1 MTDLPQDSD
10 ESRVATGVAEAELGR
25 AVIAL
30 IRHEP
35 FFGHL
40 LSGINRDVSD
50 RTETVG
56 VSFRNGRPVLSVN
69 PEFFVNGVDQDNQ
82 RSAVIKH
89 EVLHLLLNHATR
101 RDTKRHDPQLF
112 DLAAD
117 LVVNQ
122 MMGNHWQLPP
132 GAVLLDSFSFELPP
146 NQTLEWYYQ
155 KLGEHRDEISSEM
168 EPGHS
173 DHGDW
178 DEQQDAE
185 SEIVENELARAVQ
198 DAKEQAGDTFG
209 LLPQEIQELANRFV
223 RDSDSL
229 VDWRRVVRLFT
240 TSSRQ
245 TRISNTLRRPSKR
258 YGTYPGTKVKRF
270 QRVAVVVDTSGSV
283 KQDALSRFFTE
294 VHDIWRQGSQV
305 TVIEADNLVRKSW
318 EYRGSTPPKFQGRGG
333 TKFDP
338 ALQWVAD
345 ARPRFDATIYF
356 TDGKASAPT
365 VSTGTKLLWVLP
377 ADGSDVVLDGHR
389 VVKLTP

>member
-1 MTDLPQDSD
+1 MSGLSGA
-10 ESRVATGVAEAELGR
+10 EIAVAEAELAR

-50 RTETVG
+50 RTETTG

-69 PEFFVNGVDQDNQ
+69 PEFFLHGVGEDAQ
-82 RSAVIKH
+82 RSAMVKH
-89 EVLHLLLNHATR
+89 EVLHLLLDHASR
-101 RDTKRHDPQLF
+101 RNAQRRDPQLF

-122 MMGNHWQLPP
+122 LMGDHWPLPP
-132 GAVLLDSFSFELPP
+132 GAIVLDSFDFDLPA

-155 KLGEHRDEISSEM
+155 KLVEHSDEISPDV

-173 DHGDW
+173 DHSDW
-178 DEQQDAE
+178 GEQQDAD
-185 SEIVENELARAVQ
+185 SASAKNEFARAVE
-198 DAKEQAGDTFG
+198 DAKERSGDAFG
-209 LLPQEIQELANRFV
+209 LLPQEIQELANSFV
-223 RDSDSL
+223 RESDSS
-229 VDWRRVVRLFT
+229 VDWRRVIRLFT

-258 YGTYPGTKVKRF
+258 YGTYPGTKVKRYH
-270 QRVAVVVDTSGSV
+270 RVAVVIDTSGSV
-283 KQDALSRFFTE
+283 NQDALSRFFTE
-294 VHDIWRQGSQV
+294 VQAIWRQGSQV
-305 TVIEADNLVRKSW
+305 TIVEADNLVRKTW
-318 EYRGSTPPKFQGRGG
+318 EFRGLTPGRLKGRGG

-345 ARPRFDATIYF
+345 ANPKFDAAIYF
-356 TDGKASAPT
+356 TDGKAQAPT
-365 VSTGTKLLWVLP
+365 VRPGCKMLWVLP
-377 ADGSDVVLDGHR
+377 DDGRADVLDGHR
-389 VVKLTP
+389 VVKLNP